1 MLFFLIIWAA
11 FCDKIAKIRLFGVPL
26 PLHSSAV
33 LRNTLAA
40 DGGGLNTGEC
50 FTKLAVDFC
59 TWMYGNRR
67 GCPYNPCRGKALN
80 SHLFSSR
87 QPQYKERCQRRT
99 RNRGNNADTPGNSV
113 HNFYDNTWYIDK
125 LRKTHAIT
133 PNHHYQGRTRKS

>member
-11 FCDKIAKIRLFGVPL
+11 FCDKIAKNRLFGVPL
-26 PLHSSAV
+26 SLHSSAV

-80 SHLFSSR
+80 SHLFFLAGSR
-87 QPQYKERCQRRT
+87 STKSAASAVHGTAAIMPILPEIPCIT
-99 RNRGNNADTPGNSV
+99 SMTIRGILINCV
-113 HNFYDNTWYIDK
+113 K
-125 LRKTHAIT
+125 LM
-133 PNHHYQGRTRKS
+133 P